1 MSGDTNPRRARR
13 ASRPSSEIYCRRDN
27 RIYDACP
34 YSASGNACPCVQG
47 METADALFEIGGA
60 DAHPAEDR
68 GPDDA
73 PRWVK

>member
-1 MSGDTNPRRARR
+1 MNRHTTRRRNRRAP
-13 ASRPSSEIYCRRDN
+13 SSSSEIYCRRDN

-34 YSASGNACPCVQG
+34 YAAGGNACPCVQG
-47 METADALFEIGGA
+47 METADSLFEIGGT

-68 GPDDA
+68 GADDA